1 MSCLYEKSYDAY
13 FQRIREYV
21 NSKNSF
27 KGASYIIK
35 TKSETIA
42 IEKDKIFP
50 SIYMPTILNYHSLA
64 FLSKT
69 YRLKLEYLIY
79 QKIHN
84 L

>member
-1 MSCLYEKSYDAY
+1 MSCLDEKSYNDY
-13 FQRIREYV
+13 FQCVRNYV

-27 KGASYIIK
+27 EGASYFIRTNSRTEAIK
-35 TKSETIA
+35 
-42 IEKDKIFP
+42 KDEIFP
-50 SIYMPTILNYHSLA
+50 GIYMPTILNYHSLA